1 MQSDT
6 NILTAITFEFPNF
19 QLFFDNSFQ
28 AALNVA
34 FNLSAY
40 HLLLTGRD
48 FQIISDG
55 ITT

>member
-6 NILTAITFEFPNF
+6 NILTAITFELSKI
-19 QLFFDNSFQ
+19 QLFVDNSFR
-28 AALNVA
+28 AALNAA

-40 HLLLTGRD
+40 HLLLTRRD